1 MHQNFLIINH
11 TTIKAIYRADWK
23 QVFHYH
29 WRLIFT
35 FPGKGS
41 FDPSQITEE
50 MLKMQLWPEI
60 AKMFFTLH
68 YMHQMVWAM
77 PSKLQIHFIVQE
89 VIRTQIH
96 YLLRFF
102 FLTFFPFIT
111 LLCVRGSCRSRA
123 EASVHSTLT
132 LICVYN
138 LAINLERERQKLQ
151 MQELK
156 FPCATFVKISRL

>member
-102 FLTFFPFIT
+102 FFNFLSIYYSP
-111 LLCVRGSCRSRA
+111 LCERKLQEQSRGLSSFNPDTYLCLQFGHKFG
-123 EASVHSTLT
+123 EGET
-132 LICVYN
+132 
-138 LAINLERERQKLQ
+138 ELQ